1 MSDNSFLSSVLL
13 IYKGKVLLYSP
24 DIDLSGIQK
33 DNWSVIFITKAN
45 SDKLEETI
53 SRKVKYVTQ
62 LSLNSIKPL
71 VAGLQDKKRKPMYFQ
86 KLTDEHV
93 NLIERREGQRLQFF
107 TYNELNK
114 IDLGEQT
121 SNLFEEYKTEVRDL
135 LSL

>member
-24 DIDLSGIQK
+24 DIDLSGLQK
-33 DNWSVIFITKAN
+33 DNWSVIFITKTN

-71 VAGLQDKKRKPMYFQ
+71 VAGLQDKNRKPLYFQ

-107 TYNELNK
+107 TYNELDK

>member
-13 IYKGKVLLYSP
+13 VYKGKVLLYSP
-24 DIDLSGIQK
+24 DVDLSGTQK

-45 SDKLEETI
+45 SDKLEDTI

-62 LSLNSIKPL
+62 LTLNSIKPL
-71 VAGLQDKKRKPMYFQ
+71 GLSLQDKKRKPMYFQ

>member
-1 MSDNSFLSSVLL
+1 MSDNSFLSSVIL

-24 DIDLSGIQK
+24 DIDLSGVQK
-33 DNWSVIFITKAN
+33 DNWSVIFITKTN

-62 LSLNSIKPL
+62 LTLNSIKPL
-71 VAGLQDKKRKPMYFQ
+71 VVDFQDKKRKPLYFQ

-107 TYNELNK
+107 TYNELDK